1 MRTRGVGDSRGGAQ
15 FPIPACVLPDF
26 LSSLEERLSFA
37 GRGGRGWKAQPLRP
51 DGGRRHV
58 EQSSEHSDVTSVKY
72 RNENIGQ
79 RVTPVCANSGENSTA
94 SVIPAAW
101 LVTVHNP
108 HSIRIYSCPF
118 PLGIT
123 ALNVT
128 LRCLYSPSCP
138 FHTSPGKVPQDRC

>member
-1 MRTRGVGDSRGGAQ
+1 M
-15 FPIPACVLPDF
+15 CVLPDF
-26 LSSLEERLSFA
+26 LSGLEECLSFA
-37 GRGGRGWKAQPLRP
+37 GRGGRGWKARPLCP

-58 EQSSEHSDVTSVKY
+58 GQSSEHSDVTSVKY
-72 RNENIGQ
+72 GNENIGQ
-79 RVTPVCANSGENSTA
+79 RITPVCANSGENSTA
-94 SVIPAAW
+94 SSTASAIPAAW

-108 HSIRIYSCPF
+108 HSVRIYSSPF